1 MTRVFATIRWRLV
14 LSFAVISIVA
24 IAVMGGLSMAV
35 IGRLVERRERDMLQE
50 TAAVIA
56 TQSLPYFSP
65 ILDQRRLQHL
75 AETSAL
81 MGDVRVWILDRSR
94 RVWADSA
101 RMSDYELVWAFPAF
115 GDLDLGSAAVLLL
128 MERSRLSAL
137 EQWREEMYRRFGLES
152 HARGMRVRRDL
163 LGNRLTLDRQAASA
177 RAALV
182 EPEAEIEPA
191 VTVPIGD
198 PARPFGYVQ
207 IGSGRG
213 VLQEV
218 RRGLRDTFVAAG
230 VATTVLAALIG
241 LVVGRRMTAPISSL
255 TSSARR
261 MGDGDLGVRAPE
273 RGKGEM
279 RELAVAF
286 NAMASRLGTTIE
298 ELRRERDVLRRF
310 VGDAS
315 HELRTPLTALRTFTE
330 LMKKHP
336 EDEQMRSEFLP
347 ECLRQIERMEWIT
360 TNVLDIARL
369 EGGVAG
375 LERRPLQLTDA
386 ARNAIALLRA
396 RAESR
401 SVQVELIERGR
412 TAIEG
417 DQRSLEAAI
426 GNLVQNAIDWTA
438 LGTTVTVDIHER
450 DDTVHL
456 SVTDRGPGISEEDL
470 PHIFERFYRSEH
482 APEGGSGLGLA
493 IVRAHVE
500 AHGGS
505 VRAENH
511 DSGAR
516 FIIALPRQPGPK
528 TGGDGGC

>member
-14 LSFAVISIVA
+14 FSFAVISIVA
-24 IAVMGGLSMAV
+24 IAVMGSLSMAV
-35 IGRLVERRERDMLQE
+35 IGRLVERRERDMLRE

-56 TQSLPYFSP
+56 TQSLPSFTP
-65 ILDQRRLQHL
+65 IVDQRRLQHL
-75 AETSAL
+75 AESSAL

-94 RVWADSA
+94 RVLADSG
-101 RMSDYELVWAFPAF
+101 RMSDYELVWAF
-115 GDLDLGSAAVLLL
+115 GDLGTGSVMLMLL
-128 MERSRLSAL
+128 ERSRRSAMDRWG
-137 EQWREEMYRRFGLES
+137 EDVYRRFGLES
-152 HARGMRVRRDL
+152 HARGMRVQRDL
-163 LGNRLTLDRQAASA
+163 LGNRLSMEQDAATG
-177 RAALV
+177 RAAP
-182 EPEAEIEPA
+182 EEAEVGIEPA
-191 VTVPIGD
+191 VSVPIGN
-198 PARPFGYVQ
+198 PAYPIGHVQ
-207 IGSGRG
+207 IGSAPG

-230 VATTVLAALIG
+230 VATTVLAAVIG

-298 ELRRERDVLRRF
+298 ELRQERDVLRRF

-330 LMKKHP
+330 LMNKHP

-438 LGTTVTVDIHER
+438 VGTTVTVDIHER

-456 SVTDRGPGISEEDL
+456 SVTDRGPGISEEDV

-516 FIIALPRQPGPK
+516 FIVGLPRQPGP
-528 TGGDGGC
+528 TAGGDDGC

>member
-24 IAVMGGLSMAV
+24 IAVMGVLSMAV
-35 IGRLVERRERDMLQE
+35 IGRLVERRERDMLRE

-56 TQSLPYFSP
+56 TQSLRYFTP
-65 ILDQRRLQHL
+65 IVDQRRLQHL
-75 AETSAL
+75 AESSAL

-94 RVWADSA
+94 RVLADSG
-101 RMSDYELVWAFPAF
+101 RMSDYELFWAF
-115 GDLDLGSAAVLLL
+115 GDLGIGSAVLVL
-128 MERSRLSAL
+128 RSRLSAMDR
-137 EQWREEMYRRFGLES
+137 WREEVYRRFGLES
-152 HARGMRVRRDL
+152 HARGMRVQRDL
-163 LGNRLTLDRQAASA
+163 LGNRLSLEQDAAA
-177 RAALV
+177 GRAAP
-182 EPEAEIEPA
+182 EEAEAGIEPA
-191 VTVPIGD
+191 VSVPIGN
-198 PARPFGYVQ
+198 PAYPVGHVQ
-207 IGSGRG
+207 IGSAPG
-213 VLQEV
+213 VLHEV
-218 RRGLRDTFVAAG
+218 RRGLRDTLVAAG
-230 VATTVLAALIG
+230 VVTTVLAALIG

-255 TSSARR
+255 TASARR

-273 RGKGEM
+273 RGRGEM

-310 VGDAS
+310 MGDAS

-330 LMKKHP
+330 LMHRHP
-336 EDEQMRSEFLP
+336 EDGEMRGEFLP

-401 SVQVELIERGR
+401 SVQVELVERAR
-412 TAIEG
+412 ATIEG

-438 LGTTVTVDIHER
+438 LGTTVTVEIRQSGDAAQ
-450 DDTVHL
+450 V
-456 SVTDRGPGISEEDL
+456 SVTDHGAGISEEDL
-470 PHIFERFYRSEH
+470 PHVFERFYRSEH

-505 VRAENH
+505 VQAENH
-511 DSGAR
+511 DNGAR
-516 FIIALPRQPGPK
+516 FTIELPRAVSGEDA
-528 TGGDGGC
+528 GGEDR

>member
-1 MTRVFATIRWRLV
+1 
-14 LSFAVISIVA
+14 
-24 IAVMGGLSMAV
+24 MAV
-35 IGRLVERRERDMLQE
+35 IGKLVERRERDMLRE

-56 TQSLPYFSP
+56 TQSLPYISP
-65 ILDQRRLQHL
+65 IVDERRLQHL
-75 AETSAL
+75 AETAAL

-94 RVWADSA
+94 RVRADSA
-101 RMSDYELVWAFPAF
+101 RMSDYELVWAFPSF
-115 GDLDLGSAAVLLL
+115 GDLGIGSAMLVLL
-128 MERSRLSAL
+128 ERSRLSAM
-137 EQWREEMYRRFGLES
+137 ERWREEVYRRFGLES
-152 HARGMRVRRDL
+152 HARGMRVRRDV
-163 LGNRLTLDRQAASA
+163 LGNRLSLEQDAASGQAA
-177 RAALV
+177 RE
-182 EPEAEIEPA
+182 EPEAGIEPA
-191 VTVPIGD
+191 VTVPIGN
-198 PARPFGYVQ
+198 PGRPVGHVQ
-207 IGSGRG
+207 IGSAPG
-213 VLQEV
+213 VLHEV

-230 VATTVLAALIG
+230 VVTTVLAALIG

-255 TSSARR
+255 TASARR
-261 MGDGDLGVRAPE
+261 MGDGDLGARAPE

-330 LMKKHP
+330 LMQRHP

-360 TNVLDIARL
+360 ANVLDIARL

-375 LERRPLQLTDA
+375 LERRPQELTDA
-386 ARNAIALLRA
+386 ARNAIGLLRA
-396 RAESR
+396 RAEAR
-401 SVQVELIERGR
+401 SVQVDLVEHGGATIS
-412 TAIEG
+412 G
-417 DQRSLEAAI
+417 DQRSLEVAI

-438 LGTTVTVDIHER
+438 LGTTVTVHIRESEEK
-450 DDTVHL
+450 VEL
-456 SVTDRGPGISEEDL
+456 SVTDHGAGISDADL

-493 IVRAHVE
+493 IARAHVE
-500 AHGGS
+500 AHGGR

-511 DSGAR
+511 DSGAH
-516 FIIALPRQPGPK
+516 FVIELPRAGSAA
-528 TGGDGGC
+528 TGGGEDR

>member
-1 MTRVFATIRWRLV
+1 
-14 LSFAVISIVA
+14 
-24 IAVMGGLSMAV
+24 MAV
-35 IGRLVERRERDMLQE
+35 IGRLVERRERDMLRE

-56 TQSLPYFSP
+56 TQSLPYFTP
-65 ILDQRRLQHL
+65 IVDQRRLQHL

-81 MGDVRVWILDRSR
+81 MGDMRVWILDRFR
-94 RVWADSA
+94 RVRADSA
-101 RMSDYELVWAFPAF
+101 RISDYELVWAFPAF

-137 EQWREEMYRRFGLES
+137 DLWREEVYRRFGLDS
-152 HARGMRVRRDL
+152 RARGMRVRRDL
-163 LGNRLTLDRQAASA
+163 LGSRLTLDRQAASA
-177 RAALV
+177 GAAHE
-182 EPEAEIEPA
+182 EPEAGIEPA

-198 PARPFGYVQ
+198 PAQPVGYVQ
-207 IGSGRG
+207 IGSAPG
-213 VLQEV
+213 VLHEV

-230 VATTVLAALIG
+230 VVTTVLAALIG

-255 TSSARR
+255 TASARR

-330 LMKKHP
+330 LMHRHP
-336 EDEQMRSEFLP
+336 EDGEMRGEFLP

-375 LERRPLQLTDA
+375 LERRPLQVTDA

-401 SVQVELIERGR
+401 SVQVELVERGR
-412 TAIEG
+412 ATIEG

-450 DDTVHL
+450 GDTVQL
-456 SVTDRGPGISEEDL
+456 SVTDHGPGISEEDL

-511 DSGAR
+511 GGGAR
-516 FIIALPRQPGPK
+516 FTIELPRSGS
-528 TGGDGGC
+528 GAA

>member
-1 MTRVFATIRWRLV
+1 MIRVFATIRWRLV

-35 IGRLVERRERDMLQE
+35 IGRLVERRERDMLRE

-56 TQSLPYFSP
+56 TQSLPYFTPTP
-65 ILDQRRLQHL
+65 ILNQRRLQHL

-94 RVWADSA
+94 RVLADSG
-101 RMSDYELVWAFPAF
+101 RVSDYELVWAFPSF
-115 GDLDLGSAAVLLL
+115 GDLGIGSAMLVLL
-128 MERSRLSAL
+128 ERPRLSAM
-137 EQWREEMYRRFGLES
+137 ERWREEVYRRFGLES

-163 LGNRLTLDRQAASA
+163 LGNRLSLEHDAATGQTA
-177 RAALV
+177 REDPKAG
-182 EPEAEIEPA
+182 IEPA
-191 VTVPIGD
+191 VTVPIGN
-198 PARPFGYVQ
+198 PARPVGHVQ
-207 IGSGRG
+207 IGSAPG
-213 VLQEV
+213 VLHEV

-230 VATTVLAALIG
+230 VVTTVLAALIG

-255 TSSARR
+255 TASARR
-261 MGDGDLGVRAPE
+261 MGDGDLSVRAPE
-273 RGKGEM
+273 KGKGEM
-279 RELAVAF
+279 RELAGAF

-330 LMKKHP
+330 LMHRHP
-336 EDEQMRSEFLP
+336 EDQQMRSEFLP

-375 LERRPLQLTDA
+375 LERRPLELADA
-386 ARNAIALLRA
+386 AGNAIALLRA

-401 SVQVELIERGR
+401 SVQVELVERGPA
-412 TAIEG
+412 TIAG

-438 LGTTVTVDIHER
+438 LGSTVTVDIRESK
-450 DDTVHL
+450 DKVEL
-456 SVTDRGPGISEEDL
+456 SVTDHGSGISEGDL

-493 IVRAHVE
+493 IARAHVE
-500 AHGGS
+500 AHGGR

-516 FIIALPRQPGPK
+516 FIIELPR
-528 TGGDGGC
+528 GDSADAVGRDR

>member
-177 RAALV
+177 RAALA

-336 EDEQMRSEFLP
+336 EDEQMRGEFLP

-412 TAIEG
+412 TAVEG

-438 LGTTVTVDIHER
+438 LGTTVTVDIHES

-456 SVTDRGPGISEEDL
+456 SVTDRGPGISEEDRA
-470 PHIFERFYRSEH
+470 HIFERFYRSEH

-500 AHGGS
+500 AHGGT

-516 FIIALPRQPGPK
+516 FIIELPRAGSDDA
-528 TGGDGGC
+528 GGSEDR

>member
-1 MTRVFATIRWRLV
+1 
-14 LSFAVISIVA
+14 
-24 IAVMGGLSMAV
+24 MAV
-35 IGRLVERRERDMLQE
+35 IGRLVERRERDMLRE

-56 TQSLPYFSP
+56 TQSLRYFTP
-65 ILDQRRLQHL
+65 IIDQRRLQHL
-75 AETSAL
+75 AESSAL

-94 RVWADSA
+94 RVLADSG
-101 RMSDYELVWAFPAF
+101 RMNDYELVWAF
-115 GDLDLGSAAVLLL
+115 GDLGIGSAMLVL
-128 MERSRLSAL
+128 RSRLSAMDR
-137 EQWREEMYRRFGLES
+137 WREEVYRRFGLES
-152 HARGMRVRRDL
+152 HGRGMRVQRDL
-163 LGNRLTLDRQAASA
+163 LGNRLSLEQDAATG
-177 RAALV
+177 RAAP
-182 EPEAEIEPA
+182 EEAEAGIEPA
-191 VTVPIGD
+191 VSVPIGN
-198 PARPFGYVQ
+198 PAYPVGHVQ
-207 IGSGRG
+207 IGSAPG
-213 VLQEV
+213 VLHEV

-279 RELAVAF
+279 RELAAAF

-438 LGTTVTVDIHER
+438 PGTTVTVDIHER

-456 SVTDRGPGISEEDL
+456 SVTDHGPGISKEDL

-528 TGGDGGC
+528 AGGDEGC